1 MGHLYH
7 GYVSHNQRVI
17 ENLSIIRWEVKP
29 LISAGEIPVT
39 LRFFG
44 WLPARNSIAASVA
57 TVASAKAL

>member
-1 MGHLYH
+1 MGHLYR
-7 GYVSHNQRVI
+7 GYVSPNQRVI

-29 LISAGEIPVT
+29 LISAGEILT